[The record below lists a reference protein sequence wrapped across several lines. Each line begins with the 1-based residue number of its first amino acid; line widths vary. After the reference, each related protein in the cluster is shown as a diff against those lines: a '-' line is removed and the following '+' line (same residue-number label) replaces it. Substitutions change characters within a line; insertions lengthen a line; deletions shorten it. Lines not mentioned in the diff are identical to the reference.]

1 MSLESVVV
9 TGIGIISPLGHG
21 YEPLMT
27 ALLAGESGVRE
38 VPELA
43 KVGGLRSRLAATV
56 EGVDPKQI
64 PRKIRRSMSNMSIY
78 AYLASQQALEMA
90 GYPNE
95 QLSSGRTGVVIGS
108 TLGSTETSEN
118 FFADFFRDYSLER
131 MKTGLFFQ
139 LMGHSCAA
147 NVAQS
152 LGITGR
158 VLAPSAACATS
169 CQAIGYAYEQILFG
183 RQDAVLCGGADEFHP
198 LTVATFDMMNAASTG
213 YNQQPG
219 ESPRPFDSARDGVV
233 CGEGSGILLLEKKS
247 NAEARGATILAEII
261 GFATTSDTSSIAN
274 PDVGAMHECMCLAL
288 ENAGVAARELDYI
301 NAHATGTLQ
310 GDVAEAQAI
319 HRLVGDQVPVSSL
332 KGHLGHTMAAS
343 GSIELSASIGM
354 MRRGELVPTRNLS
367 QIDERCSGLLHLQR
381 NQKSEPKFILKNNFA
396 MGGINAT
403 VVIRSSTYDRTGSNR
418 AD

>member
-21 YEPLMT
+21 FEPLID
-27 ALLAGESGVRE
+27 ALLAGQSGVRE
-38 VPELA
+38 VTELE

-56 EGVDPKQI
+56 AGIDAKLI
-64 PRKIRRSMSNMSIY
+64 PRKIRRSMSNMSIF

-90 GYPNE
+90 AYPTEN
-95 QLSSGRTGVVIGS
+95 LASGRTGVVIGS
-108 TLGSTETSEN
+108 TLGSTETSEK
-118 FFADFFRDYSLER
+118 FFADYFRDYSLER
-131 MKTGLFFQ
+131 MKSGLFFQ
-139 LMGHSCAA
+139 IMGHSCAA

-169 CQAIGYAYEQILFG
+169 CQAVGYAYEQIAFG
-183 RQDAVLCGGADEFHP
+183 RQDAILCGGADEFHP
-198 LTVATFDMMNAASTG
+198 LTVATFDMMNAASIQ
-213 YNQQPG
+213 YNQQPDQ
-219 ESPRPFDSARDGVV
+219 SPRPFDSARDGVV

-247 NAEARGATILAEII
+247 LAEARGATVLAEII

-274 PDVGAMHECMCLAL
+274 PDVGAMHECMSLAL
-288 ENAGVAARELDYI
+288 ADAGISASELDYV

-310 GDVAEAQAI
+310 GDVAEAEAI
-319 HRLVGDQVPVSSL
+319 CRLVGDRVPVSSL

-354 MRRGELVPTRNLS
+354 MRRGELVATRNL
-367 QIDERCSGLLHLQR
+367 QQVDERCSGLLHLQQNR
-381 NQKSEPKFILKNNFA
+381 KAQAKFILKNNFA
-396 MGGINAT
+396 MGGINST
-403 VVIRSSTYDRTGSNR
+403 IILRSSTHD
-418 AD
+418 

>member
-1 MSLESVVV
+1 MSLEAVVV

-21 YEPLMT
+21 FEVLMT

-38 VPELA
+38 VPELE
-43 KVGGLRSRLAATV
+43 KIGGLRSRLAATV
-56 EGVDPKQI
+56 AGIDPQQI

-90 GYPNE
+90 AFPNE
-95 QLSSGRTGVVIGS
+95 LLASGRTGVVIGS

-118 FFADFFRDYSLER
+118 FFADYFRDYSLER
-131 MKTGLFFQ
+131 MKSGLFFQ

-158 VLAPSAACATS
+158 VMAPSAACATS
-169 CQAIGYAYEQILFG
+169 CQAVGYAYEQIAFG
-183 RQDAVLCGGADEFHP
+183 RQDAILCGGADEFHP
-198 LTVATFDMMNAASTG
+198 LTTATFDVMHAASTG
-213 YNQQPG
+213 FNQQPSA
-219 ESPRPFDSARDGVV
+219 SPRPFDSARDGIV

-247 NAEARGATILAEII
+247 TAEARGATSLAEII

-274 PDVGAMHECMCLAL
+274 PDVGAMYRCMCLAL
-288 ENAGVAARELDYI
+288 EDAGVGAGELDYI
-301 NAHATGTLQ
+301 NAHATGTRQ
-310 GDVAEAQAI
+310 GDVAEAEAI
-319 HRLVGDQVPVSSL
+319 RRLVGERVPVSSL
-332 KGHLGHTMAAS
+332 KGHLGHCMAAS

-354 MRRGELVPTRNLS
+354 MRCGQLIATRNLQ
-367 QIDERCSGLLHLQR
+367 QIDARCSGLLHLQQNR
-381 NQKSEPKFILKNNFA
+381 PAAPRLILKNNFA

-403 VVIRSSTYDRTGSNR
+403 VIIRSSTHD
-418 AD
+418 